1 MKQTCFPEI
10 SNKLPLC
17 LFNDFPLSKT
27 EEIGIQKLFFF
38 GTTWKI
44 YYLINNLKFLQRKE
58 FMNCLPLRPKIIGNQ
73 LYFWKLY

>member
-38 GTTWKI
+38 WYNMEDLLLDKQPEISSAQRIHELSATSSQ
-44 YYLINNLKFLQRKE
+44 NN
-58 FMNCLPLRPKIIGNQ
+58 
-73 LYFWKLY
+73 W